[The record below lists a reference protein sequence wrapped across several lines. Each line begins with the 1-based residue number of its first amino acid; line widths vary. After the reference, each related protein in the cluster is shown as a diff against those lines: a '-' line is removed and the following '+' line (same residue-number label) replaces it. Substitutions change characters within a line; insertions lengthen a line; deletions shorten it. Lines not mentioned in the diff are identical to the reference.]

1 MRQHLR
7 MGGPDQAIEV
17 VRRILAGDYTTDEE
31 AESLVNEFA
40 SLVPDP
46 KASDLIFWPNQHPL
60 SSGLSENE
68 LTPELIVE
76 LAHQYR
82 PFEL

>member
-1 MRQHLR
+1 
-7 MGGPDQAIEV
+7 MGGPDQAVEV
-17 VRRILAGDYTTDEE
+17 VRRIMTGDYTTDEE
-31 AESLVNEFA
+31 AESLVNEFT

-46 KASDLIFWPNQHPL
+46 RASDLIFWPNQHPL
-60 SSGLSENE
+60 SRGLSEEE

-76 LAHQYR
+76 LAREYR